1 MMSIKT
7 TEVLVLDCLQKNVKT
22 RKDDFILYGSV
33 LKRMNLDLT
42 RSIAYFLTNHKEL
55 KLPPFATV
63 IRCRRKLQNK
73 YPELNDIEMS
83 NIRQDEEEK
92 FINYAREK

>member
-1 MMSIKT
+1 MNIKT
-7 TEVLVLDCLQKNVKT
+7 TEVLVLDCLQKNVRT
-22 RKDDFILYGSV
+22 RKDDFILYGAV
-33 LKRMNLDLT
+33 LKRMNLDLNT
-42 RSIAYFLTNHKEL
+42 SIAFFLQYHKEL

-73 YPELNDIEMS
+73 YPELNDVDMV
-83 NIRQDEEEK
+83 NIRKSEEEK